1 MSTKR
6 LHRPVKVVAPYIVR
20 KSKIAGPD
28 SETIAYWWTLAL
40 SERAKLLA
48 LTVKL
53 QHTGPRA
60 VIVLTPY
67 ITKLKAVGPDSE
79 TTAYWTQICKG
90 SGPLHQKEQNH
101 WPWQWNYDLLDQEM
115 LNLWPCTSERAKL
128 LAGLTVKLQPTGPR
142 TVKLVAPYIT
152 KLKTV
157 GTASE
162 SMARNGPRHWVTAS
176 SYTCTVPGCPN

>member
-1 MSTKR
+1 MSCFKNRTATSETR
-6 LHRPVKVVAPYIVR
+6 HSLSYWLTPEEGPNVSQETAQTLKVVAPYIVR

-28 SETIAYWWTLAL
+28 SETIVYWWTLTL
-40 SERAKLLA
+40 SKRAKLLA

-79 TTAYWTQICKG
+79 TTAYWTQLCKG
-90 SGPLHQKEQNH
+90 SGPVHQKEQNH

-115 LNLWPCTSERAKL
+115 LKLWPCTSERAKL
-128 LAGLTVKLQPTGPR
+128 LAWQWNYSLLDPE
-142 TVKLVAPYIT
+142 L
-152 KLKTV
+152 
-157 GTASE
+157 
-162 SMARNGPRHWVTAS
+162 
-176 SYTCTVPGCPN
+176 